1 MQAPFKK
8 ITPNIAGPAWIYLGA
23 QRHESDCS
31 GCPLRRKVT
40 EKEWKCTVSGDYEV
54 AGRGQSC
61 PCPSKP
67 IIYRTAEMER
77 PVCPEGSAII
87 DLRIVHWSQRAQVTQ
102 KDMDQGCIPAWADR
116 GGEPR
121 PLDGYSLEI
130 QVMACSRSKW
140 SHYCITWKRKGG
152 AE

>member
-8 ITPNIAGPAWIYLGA
+8 ITPSIAGPAWVYCGA
-23 QRHESDCS
+23 HRKESDCS
-31 GCPLRRKVT
+31 GCPLRIGADPVERK
-40 EKEWKCTVSGDYEV
+40 CSVSGSYEV
-54 AGRGQSC
+54 PGMAQSC

-67 IIYRTAEMER
+67 ASYRTTEMER

-87 DLRIVHWSQRAQVTQ
+87 DLRIVHWSQRAQVAQ

-121 PLDGYSLEI
+121 PLDGYSLE
-130 QVMACSRSKW
+130 VHPMASSRSKW
-140 SHYCITWKRKGG
+140 SHYRITWKRKGG